1 MILLIKHLNTLINRL
16 LTSPEA
22 NAAERLGIFRILYSL
37 FYLWYLSTNKISFLS
52 SLPTDAFR
60 QTVLLSYFL
69 PKPLPAILTNG
80 LEFLLVTSLIML
92 LFGTY
97 TQLCTLVVLISG
109 CLLEA
114 CYSSVDHELAMVFLV
129 FYIPLSMVVCGGWG
143 DTYSVDKA
151 LHQRRDSVE
160 INTVKKASKYALPIN
175 SLIVVLSIL
184 FFSSF
189 IYKILGSWINYPEL
203 ISNLVLERNIRA
215 AIYQLPLN
223 RLAPFISTTPFAYHS
238 LRIITLAF
246 EGTFIVTVFCKQL
259 RNIYFPLALIF
270 HAFNAIW
277 LNVTFTPVLI
287 LYGLFI
293 DWSSLYKT
301 LLASQITTPISAIL
315 SDFPAKF
322 LMYGS
327 IFLAIL
333 SGLLWNIQVWFPR
346 SFFTLGGV
354 VNWQTIWYPVLPLS
368 VIWLLLGIIQLSS
381 TQTIEKIQH
390 GIRSEEA

>member
-1 MILLIKHLNTLINRL
+1 
-16 LTSPEA
+16 
-22 NAAERLGIFRILYSL
+22 
-37 FYLWYLSTNKISFLS
+37 
-52 SLPTDAFR
+52 
-60 QTVLLSYFL
+60 
-69 PKPLPAILTNG
+69 
-80 LEFLLVTSLIML
+80 ML